1 MNKRKKLGWFVLGV
15 FVVLLLE
22 VLAYVIFAPDL
33 SPRSTGP
40 PPGTTVS
47 NPWGS
52 IDIEDLFAKK
62 ASTMQNSIAASIRAE
77 GRGQFD
83 PDGDGVKTYDLL
95 ALSGGGSYGAYGAG
109 VLCGWTKSGKRPQ
122 FKVVTG
128 VSAGSLQATFA
139 FLGPKYD
146 DALRTVFTEYDSDE
160 IYEKRNRL
168 SGFLGDAMADTA
180 PLAEKLQRHVTQ
192 EVLKAVAAE
201 HARGRRL
208 FVGTTN
214 MDTGMFAIW
223 DMGEIAAS
231 GRSDALKHYR
241 KILLASC
248 SVPVFFPPVYFDVEA
263 NGKKYLEMHADGGVA
278 TPVFFRGFLLEFDD
292 ALDDTGAHSS
302 PVEMNLYVIE
312 NGKAAMESSREC
324 VAPQTLALA
333 SAVIQDLLEGRTAA
347 SLYRIYTL
355 SHRFGMKFKLAA
367 VPLDYPLDFN
377 ILDFDTAKMR
387 KLFDLGYQQA
397 EKGYPWASQPPG
409 LDPDETVTK
418 PQPTTSPGR

>member
-1 MNKRKKLGWFVLGV
+1 MSKRKKLGWFVLGV

-33 SPRSTGP
+33 SPRSTGA
-40 PPGTTVS
+40 PPGAAVS
-47 NPWGS
+47 NPWGA
-52 IDIEDLFAKK
+52 IDIEDLFAKEPSK
-62 ASTMQNSIAASIRAE
+62 VQQSITASIRAE
-77 GRGQFD
+77 GPGQYD

-128 VSAGSLQATFA
+128 ISAGSLQATFA

-146 DALRTVFTEYDSDE
+146 DALRTVFTEYDSEE
-160 IYEKRNRL
+160 IYERRNRL

-180 PLAEKLQRHVTQ
+180 PLAEKLERHMTQ

-201 HARGRRL
+201 HAKGRRL

-214 MDTGMFAIW
+214 MDTGTFVIW

-231 GRSDALKHYR
+231 GRSDALEHYR
-241 KILLASC
+241 KVLLASS
-248 SVPVFFPPVYFDVEA
+248 SVPVFFPPVYFNVEA
-263 NGKKYLEMHADGGVA
+263 DGKTYREMHADGGVA
-278 TPVFFRGFLLEFDD
+278 MPVFFRGFLLDFDD
-292 ALDDTGAHSS
+292 ALDDTGVHPSR
-302 PVEMNLYVIE
+302 VEMNLYVIE
-312 NGKAAMESSREC
+312 NGKAAMEPYRVNVS
-324 VAPQTLALA
+324 PQTLALA
-333 SAVIQDLLEGRTAA
+333 SAVIQNLLEGRTTA

-355 SHRFGMKFKLAA
+355 AHRFDMDFKLAA
-367 VPLDYPLDFN
+367 VPLDYPLDFD
-377 ILDFDTAKMR
+377 ILDFDTAKTR

-397 EKGYPWASQPPG
+397 EKGYRWASEPPG
-409 LDPDETVTK
+409 LDPDEIVTK
-418 PQPTTSPGR
+418 PQPSTSPGR